1 MNDSASTILINSL
14 ITDIKNQNIKISTL
28 ASEIYDL
35 KEVVRSMVRLIAESV
50 EVKEEDV
57 GIKTDS

>member
-50 EVKEEDV
+50 EVKEED
-57 GIKTDS
+57 KDDKR